1 LSDLHEATR
10 RWVLVARI
18 LRPRGNKGEVVAEL
32 LTDYPSR
39 FSTLKQFYLR
49 KGDGQPQPAALQH
62 FWVDRNH
69 SGMGVFHFAGYA
81 TISDAET
88 LRGYEVLLPFEERVS
103 LPAGQ
108 YFVTDLIGCTV
119 FETPADASKLSSP
132 ACAAE
137 EVPRVVGTVRDVYF
151 PGETVAGTPIL
162 QVETTAGELLLPLAE
177 DICKRID
184 VAARRIEVSLPEGL
198 SDVNAPESRA

>member
-10 RWVLVARI
+10 SWVLVARI
-18 LRPRGNKGEVVAEL
+18 LRSRGNKGEVVAEL
-32 LTDYPSR
+32 LTDHSSR

-62 FWVDRNH
+62 FWMDRNH
-69 SGMGVFHFAGYA
+69 SGMGVFHFAGYS
-81 TISDAET
+81 TISDAEK
-88 LRGYEVLLPFEERVS
+88 LRGYEVLLPFEERIE

-119 FETPADASKLSSP
+119 FEVPANASKLSSP
-132 ACAAE
+132 ACAAG
-137 EVPRVVGTVRDVYF
+137 EVPRVLGTVRDVYF

-162 QVETTAGELLLPLAE
+162 QVETTVGELLLPLAE
-177 DICKRID
+177 DICRSID
-184 VAARRIEVSLPEGL
+184 VAARRIEVRLPEGL
-198 SDVNAPESRA
+198 SDVNSPDSRA

>member
-1 LSDLHEATR
+1 
-10 RWVLVARI
+10 VLVARI
-18 LRPRGNKGEVVAEL
+18 LRSRGNKGEVVAEL
-32 LTDYPSR
+32 LTDHSSR

-49 KGDGQPQPAALQH
+49 KGDGQPQPAGLQH

-81 TISDAET
+81 TISDAEK

-108 YFVTDLIGCTV
+108 YFVTDLIGCKV
-119 FETPADASKLSSP
+119 FEVPVDASKLSSP

-137 EVPRVVGTVRDVYF
+137 EAPRVVGTVRDVYF

-162 QVETTAGELLLPLAE
+162 QVETAAGELLLPLAE
-177 DICKRID
+177 DICKKID
-184 VAARRIEVSLPEGL
+184 VTARRIDVSLPEGL
-198 SDVNAPESRA
+198 SDVNAREPRA

>member
-1 LSDLHEATR
+1 
-10 RWVLVARI
+10 VVARI

-32 LTDYPSR
+32 LTDYSSR

-49 KGDGQPQPAALQH
+49 KGDGQPQPAGPQH

-69 SGMGVFHFAGYA
+69 SGMGVFHFMGYS
-81 TISDAET
+81 TISDAEK
-88 LRGYEVLLPFEERVS
+88 LRGYEVLLPLEERIV

-119 FETPADASKLSSP
+119 FEVPADASKLSSP

-137 EVPRVVGTVRDVYF
+137 EAPRVVGTVRDVYF

-162 QVETTAGELLLPLAE
+162 QVETAAGEMLLPLAE
-177 DICKRID
+177 DICRRID
-184 VAARRIEVSLPEGL
+184 VTARRIEVSLPEGL
-198 SDVNAPESRA
+198 SDVNSPDSRA

>member
-32 LTDYPSR
+32 LTDHSSR

-49 KGDGQPQPAALQH
+49 KGDGQPQSAALQH
-62 FWVDRNH
+62 FWADRNH
-69 SGMGVFHFAGYA
+69 SGMGVFHFEGYS
-81 TISDAET
+81 TISDAEK
-88 LRGYEVLLPFEERVS
+88 LRGYEVLLPFEERIV

-119 FETPADASKLSSP
+119 FEVPADASKLSSP

-137 EVPRVVGTVRDVYF
+137 EAPRVVGTVRDVYF

-162 QVETTAGELLLPLAE
+162 QVETAAGEMLLPLAE
-177 DICKRID
+177 DICRRID
-184 VAARRIEVSLPEGL
+184 VTARRIEVSLPEGL
-198 SDVNAPESRA
+198 SDVNSPDSRA